1 MAKLFKAGKLNFKDF
16 IKLYSDGGGGDPP
29 ADPEPDPKPEPK
41 PEPKPDPEPEPKTFD
56 EKYVKE
62 LRDEAAKYR
71 TERKEAKE
79 QAEKLQNQIKS
90 IQKAIGLEGEE
101 PDADKLAKDLQSK
114 ESELRGLK
122 IEIAFSKAAKKAG
135 ADEDLAYA
143 VLHRKGALDAL
154 ELDENL
160 ASALDGL
167 IEQELKNNPKLKAET
182 GGTGNTGDTG
192 GSSGSND
199 KVNFNDLIRKAA
211 GRT

>member
-1 MAKLFKAGKLNFKDF
+1 VAKLFKAGKLNFKDF
-16 IKLYSDGGGGDPP
+16 IRLYSDGGGDPP
-29 ADPEPDPKPEPK
+29 AGPEPEPTPEPK
-41 PEPKPDPEPEPKTFD
+41 PEPKTEPEPEPKTFD

-62 LRDEAAKYR
+62 LRDEAARYR

-90 IQKAIGLEGEE
+90 IQKAIGLESEE
-101 PDADKLAKDLQSK
+101 PDAEKLEKELRTK

-122 IEIAFSKAAKKAG
+122 IEIAFGKAAKKAG
-135 ADEDLAYA
+135 ADEDLTYA

-154 ELDENL
+154 ELDGNL
-160 ASALDGL
+160 ASALDEL
-167 IEQELKNNPKLKAET
+167 IEQELKTNPKLKAEI

-192 GSSGSND
+192 GSSGSNE
-199 KVNFNDLIRKAA
+199 KVSFNDLFRKAA